1 MIRVDFYHLQRAP
14 LEQVLP
20 KLCEKAYATGK
31 RIKILLGTEE
41 RVEFINSL
49 LWTYNEESFL
59 PHGSKKDGF
68 AEEQPIFISANE
80 DNANN
85 ASLLILADGAMPD
98 TEPLTG
104 NCIIGNRMTEE
115 YLNKRHKGCRTFFAI
130 CKTVHIKVYI
140 RTYTPFV
147 VQIEPPD
154 KRNTDALFRNKACTI
169 RKSMTVFRH
178 VNIFQGI

>member
-1 MIRVDFYHLQRAP
+1 MIRVDFYHLQRAT

-98 TEPLTG
+98 TETLKQYER
-104 NCIIGNRMTEE
+104 I
-115 YLNKRHKGCRTFFAI
+115 L
-130 CKTVHIKVYI
+130 
-140 RTYTPFV
+140 
-147 VQIEPPD
+147 
-154 KRNTDALFRNKACTI
+154 
-169 RKSMTVFRH
+169 
-178 VNIFQGI
+178 NIFDGNDETALNNARAYWKQIKALDGKLHYWQQNDRGVFEQKA